1 MATLPNEADLYAP
14 QMKKVFQ
21 LYIDKFGERS
31 FADLEKSIT
40 IRRLGNER
48 LDKDTFIRYEYL
60 VTQAIKNN
68 KRLQDGDIDSYVFQH
83 TEEEL
88 T

>member
-60 VTQAIKNN
+60 VTQAIENN
-68 KRLQDGDIDSYVFQH
+68 KRLEDGDIDNYVLKY
-83 TEEEL
+83 TENDL

>member
-1 MATLPNEADLYAP
+1 MATLPYEADLYAP

-60 VTQAIKNN
+60 VTQAIENN
-68 KRLQDGDIDSYVFQH
+68 KRLEDGDIDNYVLKY
-83 TEEEL
+83 TENDL

>member
-1 MATLPNEADLYAP
+1 MAILPNEADLYAP
-14 QMKKVFQ
+14 QMKEVFQ
-21 LYIDKFGERS
+21 LYIDKFGERYFS
-31 FADLEKSIT
+31 DLEKSIT

-60 VTQAIKNN
+60 ITQAIENN
-68 KRLQDGDIDSYVFQH
+68 KRLEDGDIDYYVFQH

>member
-60 VTQAIKNN
+60 VTQAIENN
-68 KRLQDGDIDSYVFQH
+68 KRLEDGDIDNYVFKY
-83 TEEEL
+83 TENDL

>member
-40 IRRLGNER
+40 IRRLGNEK

-60 VTQAIKNN
+60 VTQAIENN
-68 KRLQDGDIDSYVFQH
+68 KRLEDGDIDNYVFKY
-83 TEEEL
+83 TENDL

>member
-48 LDKDTFIRYEYL
+48 LDKDTFTRYEYL
-60 VTQAIKNN
+60 VTQAIENN
-68 KRLQDGDIDSYVFQH
+68 KRLEDGDIDNYVFKY
-83 TEEEL
+83 TENDL